1 MAGELE
7 SQLRAVCDPEIENCR
22 AEQFVEEQ
30 LQAIAS
36 V

>member
-1 MAGELE
+1 VAGELE
-7 SQLRAVCDPEIENCR
+7 SQLRAVCGPEIENRR
-22 AEQFVEEQ
+22 AEQFIEEQ